1 MILNDGLYS
10 SCEDAGAVSLSKN
23 HCQDANRLLA
33 SAVAWKDP
41 PKHQMIQCD
50 GEDAPWESGDESGD
64 ESCMISPYPLKCILV
79 QTVGS
84 GHSADDEN
92 PYDTEYGDIT
102 KFAYTDYTE
111 QTVDGVKC
119 GRKHCVDPDE
129 MAIAKGALPEDEDF
143 PDECFGLSNRVMN
156 HFSCVCRAS
165 P

>member
-1 MILNDGLYS
+1 DGLHS
-10 SCEDAGAVSLSKN
+10 SCEDAGLVSLGKN

-50 GEDAPWESGDESGD
+50 GGESGD
-64 ESCMISPYPLKCILV
+64 ESCMISPYPVKCILV

-84 GHSADDEN
+84 GHSKDDDN

-102 KFAYTDYTE
+102 YFAHTDYTE

-119 GRKHCVDPDE
+119 GRKHCVDPDA
-129 MAIAKGALPEDEDF
+129 MATGALSDEEDF